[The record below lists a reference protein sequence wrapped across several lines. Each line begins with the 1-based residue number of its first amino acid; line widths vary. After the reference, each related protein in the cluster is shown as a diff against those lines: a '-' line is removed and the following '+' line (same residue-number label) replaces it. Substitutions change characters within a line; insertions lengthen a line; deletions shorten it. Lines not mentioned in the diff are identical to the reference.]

1 MKEDNAIEMILIAE
15 ISKVGILKGVTP
27 ASLELDSDIKE
38 MYNEKIRGIHGETAK
53 KSEGKFAVFVKELNM
68 VYSRDVCDAL
78 MMVGIVK
85 RKEKEMWN
93 TK

>member
-1 MKEDNAIEMILIAE
+1 M
-15 ISKVGILKGVTP
+15 
-27 ASLELDSDIKE
+27 ELDSDIKE

-78 MMVGIVK
+78 MMVRIVK
-85 RKEKEMWN
+85 KQCGISNYENIISIIKLIIIIIW
-93 TK
+93 